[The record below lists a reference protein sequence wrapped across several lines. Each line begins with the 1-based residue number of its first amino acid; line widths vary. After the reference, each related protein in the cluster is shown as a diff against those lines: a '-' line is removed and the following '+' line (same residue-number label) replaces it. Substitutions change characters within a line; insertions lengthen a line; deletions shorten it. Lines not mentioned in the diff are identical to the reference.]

1 MTIYKAMTIAGS
13 DSSGGAGMQAD
24 IKTFQELGVYGMT
37 ALTCIV
43 TMDPFNHWS
52 HQVTT
57 LDTELLKK
65 QLDTIVAGIG
75 VDAMKTGMLGSPDI
89 IKIASDIIEKYHL
102 TRVVID
108 PVMVCKGAEE
118 EIQPELQPENTA
130 AMLKLLIPKALVT
143 TPNLYEAARLTG
155 MPRITTID
163 QMKEAAQKIVALGA
177 RHALVKGGSR
187 LPDTDQAI
195 DVLYDGK
202 TFHIIADEFINTP
215 NIHGAGCTYAAAVTA
230 GLAKGL
236 SVLEAVKVAKSFVTA
251 GIRASFPLNDY
262 TGPTDHSAY
271 KRELAAKQS
280 RGN

>member
-1 MTIYKAMTIAGS
+1 MTTLNKALTIAGS

-24 IKTFQELGVYGMT
+24 LKTFQELGIYGMT

-43 TMDPFNHWS
+43 TMDPHKSWAHS
-52 HQVTT
+52 VTA

-65 QLDTIVAGIG
+65 QLDTIIVGIG
-75 VDAMKTGMLGSPDI
+75 VDAMKTGMLASPEI
-89 IKIASDIIEKYHL
+89 IKIAADAIEKNHL
-102 TRVVID
+102 ARVVID

-130 AMLKLLIPKALVT
+130 AMLDYLIPKALVT

-155 MPRITTID
+155 MPRITSVD
-163 QMKEAAQKIVALGA
+163 QMKEAAKKIVALGA
-177 RHALVKGGSR
+177 KNALVKGGSR
-187 LPDTDQAI
+187 LPNTDQAI

-202 TFHIIADEFINTP
+202 DFHIIADDYIDTP

-230 GLAKGL
+230 GLAKGQP
-236 SVLEAVKVAKSFVTA
+236 VLEAVQVAKKFVTA
-251 GIRASFPLNDY
+251 AIRGSFRLNDY

-271 KRELAAKQS
+271 KKELAAH
-280 RGN
+280 R